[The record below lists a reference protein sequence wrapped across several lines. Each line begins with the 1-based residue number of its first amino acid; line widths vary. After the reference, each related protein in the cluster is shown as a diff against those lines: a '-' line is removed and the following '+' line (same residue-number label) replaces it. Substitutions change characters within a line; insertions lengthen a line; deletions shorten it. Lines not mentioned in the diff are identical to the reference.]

1 MTESD
6 EFRHYAEEAMLVARL
21 SKTDTERMALIN
33 LARTWTQAALHSDA
47 KVHGT
52 GIAAAH

>member
-6 EFRHYAEEAMLVARL
+6 AFRHYAEEAMLVARL
-21 SKTDTERMALIN
+21 SKTDAERMALIN
-33 LARTWTQAALHSDA
+33 LARTWTLAALHSDT

>member
-21 SKTDTERMALIN
+21 SKTGTERMALIN
-33 LARTWTQAALHSDA
+33 LARTWTQAALRSDT
-47 KVHGT
+47 KVQGT
-52 GIAAAH
+52 RIAAAR